1 MRKEKEKMKL
11 IAKKIKEYIK
21 KSKRAKLYGIFG
33 MIYLIMVIFV
43 MNDAWLYQT
52 PIAKLTKVETR
63 MTGEGKST
71 RGTKEKKY
79 EQNIQGVVL
88 NGKNKGKKV
97 SFSHEYTYTG
107 MLKQG
112 YHKGEKVF
120 LNGSKDDVG
129 HDGVQWHGAVSCL
142 A

>member
-52 PIAKLTKVETR
+52 PIAKLTKVET
-63 MTGEGKST
+63 S
-71 RGTKEKKY
+71 
-79 EQNIQGVVL
+79 IQPNL
-88 NGKNKGKKV
+88 KV
-97 SFSHEYTYTG
+97 
-107 MLKQG
+107 
-112 YHKGEKVF
+112 
-120 LNGSKDDVG
+120 
-129 HDGVQWHGAVSCL
+129 
-142 A
+142 